1 MLRTM
6 RVVAASLG
14 LLCGMGGCTSFL
26 TGDKL
31 STDPNNPGSA
41 TVQTLLVGMQ
51 SAQFSLHE
59 GTVAMMMCEWVQ
71 ACGATNGRFVQGLG
85 LYDFGASANTGAN
98 FIDWQ
103 LIYTAGGL
111 IDIHTIERDARAAG
125 DSVYLGIG
133 KVWEAFTIGTAADMW
148 GSIPFTQ
155 ITTSATPD
163 TDPQFAVYDS
173 VQSLLRQAIGELTNG
188 TATLTPPPD
197 LVFGRFGDAPGG
209 DGLASWIKTAYTLRA
224 RYWLHVEEAAAAG
237 RLPSGL
243 TAIQVYDSAIAAA
256 SNGIDDPTGQHDFRS
271 AHFAPTSQQNMWSQ
285 FQSNSGFGGDLEAGK
300 VLVDIMNARSDPRRP
315 LYFCTNAGGG
325 YGGDSFNPPA
335 VTPDSVSNFACLPPR
350 FGATVGTP
358 YVSYAENQL
367 ILAEAYHGT
376 GDDANALLHL
386 NNERAVPGSASDTT
400 LPALP
405 TLVAITGAALLDS
418 IMIEKYVVMFQ
429 NIETIM
435 DYRRT
440 CIPAITPV
448 QSNFLN
454 ITAVPG
460 ELFYPQTE
468 RNVNA
473 AHIPTESQ
481 ELANGLRTEADVN
494 VCP

>member
-14 LLCGMGGCTSFL
+14 LLCGLVGCTSFL

-224 RYWLHVEEAAAAG
+224 RYWLHVEEAATGARHPSDADRFFGTMLFTDVAG
-237 RLPSGL
+237 STELL
-243 TAIQVYDSAIAAA
+243 
-256 SNGIDDPTGQHDFRS
+256 
-271 AHFAPTSQQNMWSQ
+271 
-285 FQSNSGFGGDLEAGK
+285 
-300 VLVDIMNARSDPRRP
+300 ARI
-315 LYFCTNAGGG
+315 G
-325 YGGDSFNPPA
+325 
-335 VTPDSVSNFACLPPR
+335 
-350 FGATVGTP
+350 
-358 YVSYAENQL
+358 YAE
-367 ILAEAYHGT
+367 YR
-376 GDDANALLHL
+376 AL
-386 NNERAVPGSASDTT
+386 RATHDGP
-400 LPALP
+400 P
-405 TLVAITGAALLDS
+405 TAR
-418 IMIEKYVVMFQ
+418 
-429 NIETIM
+429 
-435 DYRRT
+435 RRT
-440 CIPAITPV
+440 REARPV
-448 QSNFLN
+448 ALY
-454 ITAVPG
+454 AEG
-460 ELFYPQTE
+460 ESLSDDQ
-468 RNVNA
+468 R
-473 AHIPTESQ
+473 HQGS
-481 ELANGLRTEADVN
+481 
-494 VCP
+494 